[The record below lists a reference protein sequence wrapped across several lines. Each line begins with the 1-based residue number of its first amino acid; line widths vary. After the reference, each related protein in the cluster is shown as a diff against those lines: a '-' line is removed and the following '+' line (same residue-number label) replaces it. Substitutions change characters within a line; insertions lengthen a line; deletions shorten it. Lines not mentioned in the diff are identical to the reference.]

1 MDEFLKLI
9 DNLLSLSPLQA
20 VLIIMAATII
30 FTGPLLIKKKYLRR
44 KKILADENIEDR
56 NSWILY
62 PKQYNSIEKLLM
74 IGVYLS
80 TFLLAVI
87 AVNAGQ

>member
-9 DNLLSLSPLQA
+9 DHLLSLNQLQA
-20 VLIIMAATII
+20 MLLIMAATII
-30 FTGPLLIKKKYLRR
+30 FVGPLLIKKKHLRR
-44 KKILADENIEDR
+44 KKELVDENIEDR

-80 TFLLAVI
+80 TFLLGVI